1 MKISG
6 RRGGFTLVEV
16 MVALSIL
23 SLVLLATVT
32 GLRTLGNT
40 QAAIER
46 KTDRVDEVRTVSE
59 FLRDL
64 MESAVVGSSYGG
76 LSLGAGSREAPYY
89 LFGEGFL
96 EWKSIILFG
105 EAYGGTHYVRVE
117 NDGENLAL
125 KWLDTGGDAPGREDW
140 EEAPS
145 RILVRDLESF
155 SVSLRQEF
163 ADDWSDSWDGTDPP
177 ALVRLQI
184 KSAGKFWPDLTLRVQ
199 R

>member
-1 MKISG
+1 VNTCS
-6 RRGGFTLVEV
+6 RVSGFTLVEV

-46 KTDRVDEVRTVSE
+46 KIDRVDEVRTVSE

-64 MESAVVGSSYGG
+64 MESAVVGSGSGG
-76 LSLGAGSREAPYY
+76 LSLGGGLREAAYY
-89 LFGEGFL
+89 SFGEGSL

-117 NDGENLAL
+117 DDEGNLVL
-125 KWLDTGGDAPGREDW
+125 RWLDTGGDQPDKEDW
-140 EEAPS
+140 AKAPS
-145 RILVRDLESF
+145 RILVRDLESLGI
-155 SVSLRQEF
+155 SLRQEF
-163 ADDWSDSWDGTDPP
+163 TGDWSERWEGGDPP

-184 KSAGKFWPDLTLRVQ
+184 KSAGKFWPDLILRVQ